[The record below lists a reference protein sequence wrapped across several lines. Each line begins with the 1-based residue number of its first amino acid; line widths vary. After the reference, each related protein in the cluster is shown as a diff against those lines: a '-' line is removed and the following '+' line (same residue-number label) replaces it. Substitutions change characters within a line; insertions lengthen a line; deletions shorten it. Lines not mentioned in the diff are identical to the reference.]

1 MKKRRLLLY
10 LVGFI
15 LAVGIMTIYQKTSSQ
30 EYHPEKVT
38 SYINGLRMGI
48 QDLYKKVPIND
59 IRENNTISEAQL
71 DHLLGGI
78 ERVYSSYIELKTMA
92 TTFGYME
99 EQDTKTEFI
108 LNQVHLSLQE
118 LKTVSSGGIILT
130 ETQMN
135 AIEELYKYL
144 WDLYQLD
151 LYDKDLDKIL
161 LKLEEVSEN
170 HESLAEV
177 SFLS

>member
-1 MKKRRLLLY
+1 MKKKRLLLY
-10 LVGFI
+10 LIGFI
-15 LAVGIMTIYQKTSSQ
+15 LAIGIMTIYQKSTSV
-30 EYHPEKVT
+30 EFRPERVT
-38 SYINGLRMGI
+38 SYINGIRMGV

-92 TTFGYME
+92 ITFDYWKDQE
-99 EQDTKTEFI
+99 TKTEII
-108 LNQVHLSLQE
+108 LDQVLLSFQE
-118 LKTVSSGGIILT
+118 LKTASSGDIILT
-130 ETQMN
+130 KTQMN
-135 AIEELYKYL
+135 SIEELYKYL

-170 HESLAEV
+170 HEILSEV